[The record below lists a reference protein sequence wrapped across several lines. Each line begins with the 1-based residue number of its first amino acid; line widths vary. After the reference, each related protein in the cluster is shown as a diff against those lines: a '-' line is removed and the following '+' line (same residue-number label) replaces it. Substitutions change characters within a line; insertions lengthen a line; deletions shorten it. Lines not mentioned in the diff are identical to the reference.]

1 MFILEEST
9 GITVNYLV
17 LIEKRIKERIKEDAI
32 RFDSLAGLFEGQKT
46 LVLAEQAQPGLG
58 TFIICKGTSTSN
70 RPIP

>member
-32 RFDSLAGLFEGQKT
+32 NPVRHG
-46 LVLAEQAQPGLG
+46 
-58 TFIICKGTSTSN
+58 I
-70 RPIP
+70 